1 MTNNLPPIPD
11 NDNTGEETAP
21 NRATR
26 GMPRQQPQR
35 TPPPQQAVP
44 RQPRQ
49 PTNYNIERVRRQRQ
63 QEQGVLYFPL
73 WSLGLMLLVV
83 MILAFVIVFLVV
95 ALGGTNTSIPEQ
107 DAVIRIVTQEASN
120 TPDIP
125 DPNEAVLATPTLPD
139 GLVVVL
145 PEETPVN
152 LNLDGPALPT
162 IAFTNTPIPL
172 SVGVQVSVANVGDQE
187 LNVRDVPGV
196 TGSQVLF
203 RAVEGTEF
211 SIVDGPQQADGFTWW
226 QIQDPTTAQRGW
238 AVANYLNVVQA
249 GTGQ

>member
-1 MTNNLPPIPD
+1 MTNNLPPQPD
-11 NDNTGEETAP
+11 NNQPDRRHG
-21 NRATR
+21 R
-26 GMPRQQPQR
+26 QPQR

-44 RQPRQ
+44 RQHRQ
-49 PTNYNIERVRRQRQ
+49 PTNYNIERVRQQRQRQ

-73 WSLGLMLLVV
+73 WSLGLMLLIV
-83 MILAFVIVFLVV
+83 MVLAFAIVFLVV
-95 ALGGTNTSIPEQ
+95 ALGGSTSVPEQ
-107 DAVIRIVTQEASN
+107 DAVIRIVTQEATN

-125 DPNEAVLATPTLPD
+125 DPNEAVLATPTLPQ
-139 GLVVVL
+139 GLQVVL
-145 PEETPVN
+145 PAETPVN

-172 SVGVQVSVANVGDQE
+172 SVGIRVVVANVGDQE
-187 LNVRDVPGV
+187 LNVRTVPGV
-196 TGSQVLF
+196 TESQVIF
-203 RAVEGTEF
+203 RVPEGTEF

-226 QIQDPTTAQRGW
+226 QIQDQTTAQRGW